1 MNKPLIDYETY
12 QELGGTA
19 PQNKF
24 AKLEQDAEDLINP
37 RTNFYYLSNSLDT
50 DQDKERVYF
59 FRKALT
65 LQINYSN
72 DVGASTPYEMADKDV
87 KSVSVDGTTVTK
99 GTTPI
104 DFANGG
110 IYSLALDYL
119 LRTGL
124 LFRGV
129 PYA

>member
-1 MNKPLIDYETY
+1 MTPLLDYQTY
-12 QELGGTA
+12 KDLGGTA
-19 PQNKF
+19 PEDKF
-24 AKLEQDAEDLINP
+24 AKLERDAEDMINP
-37 RTNFYYLSNSLDT
+37 RTNFYYLSNSIDT
-50 DQDKERVYF
+50 DTDKERVYL

-72 DVGASTPYEMADKDV
+72 DVGASTPYEMSDKDV

-104 DFANGG
+104 NFVTGGVYNLAN
-110 IYSLALDYL
+110 DYL
-119 LRTGL
+119 FRAGL
-124 LFRGV
+124 LYRGV